1 MQTVIAKVFW
11 IWKRAKFTMF
21 FTTTKSSFMFK
32 PLRHNNLILIGFT
45 VQLDYLVKILDAEK
59 QKAAEELSDAAAKT
73 NKGK

>member
-1 MQTVIAKVFW
+1 
-11 IWKRAKFTMF
+11 
-21 FTTTKSSFMFK
+21 MFK